1 MKTIKPNAEYVWK
14 QCEDVLVQRLHFSAV
29 DRVVYTHLVRHS
41 RMEGKVRLRFSIP
54 WLARGVGLS
63 TDTVRQA
70 VRRLVEHGALN
81 LLERSK
87 AGHVVDVRLPMEIP
101 AVRARSIEDRR
112 PMEPGRDVSLEEIDF
127 LQTRTL
133 RGAIHA
139 RESGVCFYCLKGNP
153 YRVRCLD
160 HVVPRARK
168 GSNSYRNLVSSCQQC
183 NCQKGERTAEDY
195 LRWLYRKRRLTDAE
209 LNERLRALDDL
220 AAGKLRPLFPSGG
233 NFISRIG
240 RPPLNPASLE
250 QHL

>member
-41 RMEGKVRLRFSIP
+41 RMEGKLRLRFSIP

-139 RESGVCFYCLKGNP
+139 RESGVCFYCLKGTLIACGASTTWCHERGKGAILIATWFPPASNAT
-153 YRVRCLD
+153 
-160 HVVPRARK
+160 ARK
-168 GSNSYRNLVSSCQQC
+168 ENARQ
-183 NCQKGERTAEDY
+183 RTIS
-195 LRWLYRKRRLTDAE
+195 
-209 LNERLRALDDL
+209 
-220 AAGKLRPLFPSGG
+220 AGCTA
-233 NFISRIG
+233 NV
-240 RPPLNPASLE
+240 A
-250 QHL
+250 